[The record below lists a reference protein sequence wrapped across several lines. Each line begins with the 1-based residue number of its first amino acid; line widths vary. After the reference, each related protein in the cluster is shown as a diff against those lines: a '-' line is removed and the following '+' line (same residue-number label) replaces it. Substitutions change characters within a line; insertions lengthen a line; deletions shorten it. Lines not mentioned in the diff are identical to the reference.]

1 MNKYA
6 GNNYDANFFLD
17 VMLNETDECII
28 FVDVEG
34 KIVELSDAYAKFLK
48 VKKEEV
54 IGKPVSEV
62 IENTRLPEVIK
73 TRTPEIAQAHKIK
86 GKSMIAN
93 RIPIIRNG
101 KVETACQLFTWR
113 IAMRTIK
120 RVKV

>member
-1 MNKYA
+1 MLVRLMQQESFDSMNKYA

-54 IGKPVSEV
+54 IGKS
-62 IENTRLPEVIK
+62 
-73 TRTPEIAQAHKIK
+73 Q
-86 GKSMIAN
+86 GG
-93 RIPIIRNG
+93 RNAAL
-101 KVETACQLFTWR
+101 KMHV
-113 IAMRTIK
+113 
-120 RVKV
+120 